1 MKWRKIDSSTSETST
16 GWRVYRAKL
25 PHDCFFVSKGKA
37 RFKVCDREAMLH
49 IVRGGAGELPK
60 DAAKKY

>member
-1 MKWRKIDSSTSETST
+1 MRWRKIDPSTSESET

-37 RFKVCDREAMLH
+37 RFKVCDREAMLQ
-49 IVRGGAGELPK
+49 IVCGGADELPK